1 MTMQLF
7 TQLFLL
13 KIKPNKHN
21 HYISGRW
28 HCDMG
33 LLWLKDWLETTS
45 VEVTSADQIECFTP
59 RSLHGRA
66 LHSIRDT
73 DFVPTTSTEATT
85 HLRTFPPAPQP
96 TSSSLVKGQGSG
108 SQGHGVTPYMTG
120 PSPGE
125 RDFTFE
131 DSRSATS
138 PPWLEEEE
146 LSGFN
151 PDDFEGDNE
160 EDLIEFLGNN
170 KFTSNE
176 ESVIDNAGRHAGTES
191 IPLTTLHP
199 SKHRHGNHNNN
210 NGRHGNK
217 DRIKY
222 KTDDIDIE
230 TIYIS
235 TLPNIHDISTK
246 RPNSQLAS
254 NAPSNGKDFKKY
266 GPKSLAVIIATTVS
280 TILFIAVL
288 ITAIVFA
295 CKRQKKKEV
304 YHNAIKYQQKNDVLY
319 FMPNGHAHEGSNG
332 ETITSTTSR
341 EKMQLVPGRDINHEG
356 PLRMY
361 KWEDF

>member
-1 MTMQLF
+1 M
-7 TQLFLL
+7 
-13 KIKPNKHN
+13 
-21 HYISGRW
+21 
-28 HCDMG
+28 
-33 LLWLKDWLETTS
+33 LWLKEWLETTS
-45 VEVTSADQIECFTP
+45 VEVSTAEDLVCFTP

-96 TSSSLVKGQGSG
+96 TSSSLVKGQGS
-108 SQGHGVTPYMTG
+108 QGHGATPYMTG
-120 PSPGE
+120 PSPGD

-131 DSRSATS
+131 DGHTTIP
-138 PPWLEEEE
+138 PPWWEEESS
-146 LSGFN
+146 SGFN
-151 PDDFEGDNE
+151 PDDSDDDNE
-160 EDLIEFLGNN
+160 ELLESLLGND
-170 KFTSNE
+170 KFTSEE
-176 ESVIDNAGRHAGTES
+176 ESPIDNAGHHAGTES
-191 IPLTTLHP
+191 GAPWDLWDDIPDSTTTTHP
-199 SKHRHGNHNNN
+199 SKHRHGNHN
-210 NGRHGNK
+210 GRHNNK
-217 DRIKY
+217 DKIKY

-235 TLPNIHDISTK
+235 TLPNIHDLPTK
-246 RPNSQLAS
+246 KTNSQLAS
-254 NAPSNGKDFKKY
+254 NPPGNGKDFKKY

-319 FMPNGHAHEGSNG
+319 FMPNGTTLEGSNG
-332 ETITSTTSR
+332 ESVPTTTSR